1 MSLLSTLNIGR
12 SGLQASSVGIETT
25 SHNVANAS
33 TDGFHRQSV
42 ERINPAQRQIAGGA
56 FLGQGVSV
64 SSIRRASDEL
74 LGQRWIEAGGDAGK
88 SGALSAG
95 LSTIETYFNEA
106 SQDGVNQT
114 LQAFF
119 DALGT
124 ASSDPSDLGH
134 RQTLNRAGLNLAE
147 TISRT
152 GKSLDG
158 AVSDFESSIEAAT
171 SSVNRLTAELASVNE
186 SINESGASAGTGD
199 LMDQRDRLSQQLAAL
214 TGANVSYTDSGMVN
228 VYVSGHSIVSG
239 VEYRKM
245 STGQDANGDQTI
257 LIKTGGGNVDV
268 TAVIGGEIGGT
279 KAASDKAVEYLTS
292 LDTFASDFTDAMNA
306 QHNAGFD
313 LNGTAGGDMFSYTV
327 GSEARSMEFSSAIY
341 DDPELWAFGATATSG
356 VGDDT
361 NLKSLID
368 VESTKIFSTGSE
380 TSGQFLASL
389 LNNVASDT
397 AQASTDAS
405 QAATRSGDLESLMKS
420 LTSVD
425 LDQEATSLIEFQAAY
440 QASAKVIR
448 AADELLQTLMSI
460 L

>member
-1 MSLLSTLNIGR
+1 VSLLSTLNIGR
-12 SGLQASSVGIETT
+12 SGLQAASVGLETV

-42 ERINPAQRQIAGGA
+42 ERTNPAQRQITGGA
-56 FLGQGVSV
+56 LLGQGVNV

-74 LGQRWIEAGGDAGK
+74 LGQRWIEAGGNAGE

-95 LSTIETYFNEA
+95 LSTIETYFNES
-106 SQDGVNQT
+106 SQSGVNET
-114 LQAFF
+114 LQDFF
-119 DALGT
+119 DALGA
-124 ASSDPSDLGH
+124 ASSDPGDLGH

-147 TISRT
+147 TVSRT
-152 GKSLDG
+152 GKSLDD
-158 AVSDFESSIEAAT
+158 AVTDFESSIEAAT
-171 SSVNRLTAELASVNE
+171 DSVNRLTAALASVNE
-186 SINESGASAGTGD
+186 SINESGASVGTGD
-199 LMDQRDRLSQQLAAL
+199 LMDQRDRLSQQIAAL
-214 TGANVSYTDSGMVN
+214 TGANVSYTNSGMVN

-239 VEYRKM
+239 VEYRTM
-245 STGQDANGDQTI
+245 STGKDANGDQTI

-279 KAASDKAVEYLTS
+279 KAAADKSVEYLNS
-292 LDTFASDFTDAMNA
+292 LDTFVSDFSDAMNA

-313 LNGTAGGDMFSYTV
+313 LNGTAGGDLFSYTV
-327 GSEARSMEFSSAIY
+327 GSESRSMEFSTGIY
-341 DDPELWAFGATATSG
+341 DDSELWAFGGTATSG

-368 VESTKIFSTGSE
+368 VESTKIFSTASE
-380 TSGQFLASL
+380 SAGEFLSSL
-389 LNNVASDT
+389 LSNVASDT
-397 AQASTDAS
+397 AQAAADAS
-405 QAATRSGDLESLMKS
+405 QNSTRSGDLESLMKS

-460 L
+460 I